1 MTDLGMGGGK
11 SRHRE
16 ETRAWVG
23 SSPNGQVHASQ
34 WATIHSALGKR
45 VEWVSVSTGQQHSL
59 QVRALGTAIRHVT
72 SKAGSGG
79 G

>member
-16 ETRAWVG
+16 ETLAWVG

-34 WATIHSALGKR
+34 WATIHRKLPQCSWEASGVGVCKHSTTAL
-45 VEWVSVSTGQQHSL
+45 
-59 QVRALGTAIRHVT
+59 TAGE
-72 SKAGSGG
+72 SP
-79 G
+79 